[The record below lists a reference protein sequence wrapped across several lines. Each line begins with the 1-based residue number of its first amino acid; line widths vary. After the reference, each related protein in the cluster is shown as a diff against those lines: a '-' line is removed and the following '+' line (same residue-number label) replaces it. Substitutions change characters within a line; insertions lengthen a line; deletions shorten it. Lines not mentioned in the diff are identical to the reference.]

1 MSAIDLLFAVKPDSE
16 RLHQIA
22 LASLLRHGPLLS
34 LLGEVPAG
42 RTIKGHAWEP
52 LDGTFDLALQL
63 DDGSQ
68 IFIELKVDSALNERQ
83 RRLQMQELRAEGR
96 KADRLLYLLL
106 GYTAITTDRPRVD
119 SIAAEVGVPKE
130 RYAVRGAADLIRALE
145 STRVLDALDAD
156 GRDARDLAVAY
167 RAHLQALDQRTKDFF
182 SRPVEAWQR
191 GDFLGYF
198 AHCRATVLSMQGAG
212 IEHVNNPNGG
222 FPGCW
227 WGFKEAEPGV
237 SVYLQF
243 EGPRL
248 MVKVEVEP
256 ADRRGAVRGQ
266 ACTHLLSLG
275 QRPPLQIF
283 RPARLGHG
291 QSMTIGHVEGVPF
304 GQADR
309 QDDFAAAVAVAEE
322 IVAEVAR
329 RLR

>member
-42 RTIKGHAWEP
+42 RTIQAHAWEP

-68 IFIELKVDSALNERQ
+68 IFVELKVDSALHERQ

-96 KADRLLYLLL
+96 RADRLLYLLL

-119 SIAAEVGVPKE
+119 STATEVGVPRE

-145 STRVLDALDAD
+145 SPQVLDALGAE

-167 RAHLQALDQRTKDFF
+167 RAHLQALDGRTRGYF
-182 SRPVEAWQR
+182 SRPVEAWRR
-191 GDFLGYF
+191 GDYLGYF
-198 AHCRATVLSMQGAG
+198 AHCRATVPSMQGAG
-212 IEHVNNPNGG
+212 IEHANSPDGG
-222 FPGCW
+222 FPGCG
-227 WGFKEAEPGV
+227 WGHQQVEPGV
-237 SVYLQF
+237 SVYLHF

-248 MVKVEVEP
+248 MVKVMVEP
-256 ADRRGAVRGQ
+256 AGKRSAVRDQ
-266 ACTHLLSLG
+266 ACAHLLALG

-283 RPARLGHG
+283 RPAKLGHG
-291 QSMTIGHVEGVPF
+291 QWMTIGHVEGVPF
-304 GQADR
+304 GLPDR
-309 QDDFAAAVAVAEE
+309 QADFAAAVTVAEE